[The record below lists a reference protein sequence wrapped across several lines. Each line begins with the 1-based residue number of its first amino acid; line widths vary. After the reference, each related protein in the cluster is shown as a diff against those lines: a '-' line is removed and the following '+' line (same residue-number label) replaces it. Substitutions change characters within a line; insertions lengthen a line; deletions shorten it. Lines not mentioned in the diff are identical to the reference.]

1 MVCSVRGGQRLIFAG
16 GWEKLAA
23 GGIEIMLN
31 PSGDQ
36 IQEQVRQNDNES
48 GTLILVTQFEVRGS
62 VKSEAG
68 NVQLKQ
74 AGDSARASKESCVI
88 YPSSGG
94 FPRAGCTRVQE
105 YKLILVRRTRTFG
118 GV

>member
-48 GTLILVTQFEVRGS
+48 GTFILVTQFEVRGI

-88 YPSSGG
+88 YPSSWG
-94 FPRAGCTRVQE
+94 FPCAGCS
-105 YKLILVRRTRTFG
+105 
-118 GV
+118 